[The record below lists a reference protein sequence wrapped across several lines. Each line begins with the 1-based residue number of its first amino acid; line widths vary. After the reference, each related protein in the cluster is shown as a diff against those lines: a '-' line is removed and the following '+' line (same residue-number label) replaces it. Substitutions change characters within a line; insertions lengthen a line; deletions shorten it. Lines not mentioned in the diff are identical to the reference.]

1 LEVTNRGFVT
11 RVNRP
16 GERVELLSG
25 QGYLFWGVEF
35 IIVSAL
41 IWFGGARG
49 KFNWV
54 FIAFAAL
61 VSLVLASFG
70 GRARI
75 GIFWLT
81 LAIVHVIL
89 NRRVKLIRFISL
101 LIMLVIFMIGFIVW
115 RQGMI
120 ESGGM
125 INDALL
131 LNIFTSDA
139 WRYYLL
145 HIFVTF
151 ENFIAL
157 LDVTPSYLP
166 FDFGFNLIQPIVQII
181 PRAFW
186 ADKPADVG
194 NILRAVIYPDLPGG
208 TPFTFLG
215 NLYLAFGFIGIV
227 AGMTLLGFLLRAL
240 YEYISRRV
248 EREEIVLLYGLAMS
262 ELFLMLWGE
271 YLGAVTSFLE
281 ISLPLVIGMKW
292 ARKISRL

>member
-1 LEVTNRGFVT
+1 
-11 RVNRP
+11 
-16 GERVELLSG
+16 
-25 QGYLFWGVEF
+25 
-35 IIVSAL
+35 
-41 IWFGGARG
+41 
-49 KFNWV
+49 
-54 FIAFAAL
+54 
-61 VSLVLASFG
+61 VLASFG

-81 LAIVHVIL
+81 LAIVRVIL
-89 NRRVKLIRFISL
+89 NRRVKLIGFIPL
-101 LIMLVIFMIGFIVW
+101 FIMLVIFMIGFIGW

-125 INDALL
+125 INDGLL

-215 NLYLAFGFIGIV
+215 NLYLAFGFVGIV
-227 AGMTLLGFLLRAL
+227 AGMTLLGFLLRVL
-240 YEYISRRV
+240 YEYVSRRV